1 MIYPCEKINKLKIK
15 IFGIGGGGGNI
26 LNALINHHRQAN
38 FQLKN
43 ICFEY
48 FALNTDVISLKNS
61 LAINKIQLGKNLTQ
75 GFGSG
80 GNPEIGEQAA
90 IESEK
95 EIREKIKNTDLL
107 ILISCLGKGTG
118 SGATP
123 KIVEWAK
130 EENILTLIITVKPF
144 NYEGNVINMI
154 AKNSLEKIENLFP
167 SVVVISNNQIKK
179 KLGSI
184 KMEETFQV
192 INWMLAIGLTDLIRV
207 IDNSHLIGIDF
218 ADIRNIINEKG
229 RGMIVYGEEEDQEKV
244 CETLFNSPLFDNNI
258 EYAKNLLIWICG
270 NDSITL
276 EAASNIYEKI
286 SKKLNSN
293 TRIQF
298 TFLKNKNMEK
308 IRVGF
313 FASGLFKEAIDEWE
327 KDMILEKLQEG
338 EIEKELKLPNPI
350 EKKLDKSN
358 LVLPTI
364 LRMLF

>member
-26 LNALINHHRQAN
+26 LNALISYHQQTN

-43 ICFEY
+43 VCLEY
-48 FALNTDVISLKNS
+48 FALNTDLISLKNS

-80 GNPEIGEQAA
+80 GRPEIGEQAA
-90 IESEK
+90 IESER
-95 EIREKIKNTDLL
+95 EIREKIKKADLL

-123 KIVEWAK
+123 KIAEWAK
-130 EENILTLIITVKPF
+130 EENILTLIITIKPF

-154 AKNSLEKIENLFP
+154 AKNSLEKIENFIPLI
-167 SVVVISNNQIKK
+167 VVISNNQIKK
-179 KLGSI
+179 KLGNI
-184 KMEETFQV
+184 KMEELFQV
-192 INWMLAIGLTDLIRV
+192 INWMLAVGLTDLIRI

-218 ADIRNIINEKG
+218 ADVKNMLNEKG
-229 RGMIVYGEEEDQEKV
+229 RGMIVYGEEENQEKV
-244 CETLFNSPLFDNNI
+244 CEALFNSPLFDNNM

-270 NDSITL
+270 NESVTL
-276 EAASNIYEKI
+276 EAAGNICERI
-286 SKKLNSN
+286 SKKVNSN
-293 TRIQF
+293 TKIQF
-298 TFLKNKNMEK
+298 VFLKNKDTKK
-308 IRVGF
+308 IRLGF

-358 LVLPTI
+358 LFLPTI